1 MNDETSNDERTDHD
15 TTEEV
20 LDPELVR
27 LREDIAET
35 RSDMSATISA
45 LEERLDPSE
54 VKQKIGEEL
63 QHVEDR
69 VRVVV
74 REQMDDAEQ
83 KIKKGLAEARDTVKS
98 DIKEAVSG
106 AKRAVRA
113 ATLGKVE
120 DLATDIGDKMND
132 TRDTLVNTIRS
143 NPIPAAMVGVGL
155 AWLLM
160 NRSNSASRRRS
171 GEYEDGDP
179 SLIEERAMTEGQ
191 NMKDAMRQRVRG
203 ASEAA
208 GNALHGASDAV
219 TGLTHRATDAAS
231 HLVDQ
236 AGDAAT
242 SVAHGARRAATSVA
256 GGARRGAQRME
267 QGFQHT
273 LHENPVAVGAA
284 ALALGA
290 VVGYSLPR
298 TDREDALLGP
308 ARDRVLH
315 RASDAAHDAA
325 DAVAHLAEKT
335 GEKATASLQKS
346 AST

>member
-1 MNDETSNDERTDHD
+1 MNRETNRDERSDEATD
-15 TTEEV
+15 EQ
-20 LDPELVR
+20 LDPEVMR
-27 LREDIAET
+27 LREDIEET

-45 LEERLDPSE
+45 LEDRLDPSE
-54 VKQKIGEEL
+54 VKQKIGVEL

-74 REQMDDAEQ
+74 REQMDEAEQ
-83 KIKKGLAEARDTVKS
+83 KIKKGLAEVKDTVKS

-106 AKRAVRA
+106 AKRAARA

-120 DLATDIGDKMND
+120 DLATEIGDKMIE

-155 AWLLM
+155 TWLLM
-160 NRSNSASRRRS
+160 NRSNSASRRWAM
-171 GEYEDGDP
+171 EHEDG
-179 SLIEERAMTEGQ
+179 SRSRRNVVGE
-191 NMKDAMRQRVRG
+191 RVRG

-208 GNALHGASDAV
+208 GHALHGASDAV

-236 AGDAAT
+236 AGEAAK
-242 SVAHGARRAATSVA
+242 SMA
-256 GGARRGAQRME
+256 GEARRGAQRVE
-267 QGFQHT
+267 QGFQQT
-273 LHENPVAVGAA
+273 LQENPMAVGAA

-290 VVGYSLPR
+290 VVGFSLPR
-298 TDREDALLGP
+298 TEREDALLGS
-308 ARDRVLH
+308 ARDRVLS
-315 RASDAAHDAA
+315 RASDAAHQAA
-325 DAVAHLAEKT
+325 DAAAKRMQT
-335 GEKATASLQKS
+335 AGEQVSESLHKS